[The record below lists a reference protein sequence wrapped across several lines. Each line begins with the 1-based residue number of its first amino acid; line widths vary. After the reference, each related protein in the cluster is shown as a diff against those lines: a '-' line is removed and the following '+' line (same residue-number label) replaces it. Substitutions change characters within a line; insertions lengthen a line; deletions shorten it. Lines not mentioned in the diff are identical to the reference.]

1 MDRRDFI
8 KKLTAGSAGAAAASC
23 TPVDGGK
30 LIPYLVP
37 PDDIVPGVPTW
48 YATACR
54 ECPSG
59 CGVLARVREG
69 RVVKLEGNPE
79 HPESRG
85 ALCPRG
91 QAGLQGLYDP
101 DRITGPLLRV
111 DGELR
116 PTDWD
121 TAMARLR
128 ELLGDGPV
136 GWVGHHITGTLD
148 AVVDDVL
155 ATYPGSRRVRFE
167 TLGYAAS
174 MTAWDRLIGQAVVP
188 SVDLSETDMIVTF
201 GADFLETWLGTV
213 SMTRGFAAARQVEQ
227 GERCRFVQI
236 SPRRGL
242 TGDNADEWVSIEP
255 GHEAAV
261 AAALA
266 AEVAAELGDRLDPET
281 RDLAL
286 AWVGDVDAQAAAAA
300 AGIETAQVRG
310 LARAL
315 VSASNPVVL
324 GGGHMLGSAAA
335 ADLETA
341 VGLLDLL
348 LGATGRTVFPESPLP
363 LSALSSDAELLEV
376 LDMAKAGEIGALL
389 LHHANPVHALPLA
402 AGAREALEAVPVISF
417 ASLLDE
423 STLLADLVLPDHSPL
438 ESWGDHE
445 IGAGRVVLQQ
455 PAMQPLHDTRA
466 TGDLLSELLPGDSPE
481 TMQQAVRS
489 RWNELHAASG
499 VGGSAN
505 TFWQDS
511 QRRGGHFAA
520 PPSSEES
527 GGIAPLAPPTLL
539 PPRVPLAAAAM
550 PLQGPGD
557 GLPLLVFPTIHLH
570 DGRGANRGWLQE
582 SPDPVAKVTWDSWL
596 ELHPDTAAELGLS
609 DGDGVRVEGENGA
622 FETFAV
628 LRTGIRPGAVAVP
641 LGNGH
646 RALGRLAAGRGV
658 NPVESLP
665 LVIDDAS
672 GTLARTTS
680 RVLLHR
686 TEPARRARTQLETHD
701 HDREIARFVA
711 LPATAVEH
719 EAQHQNDGFYPEHDH
734 PEHRWGMSIDLNACV
749 GCGACEVAC
758 SAENNLA
765 VVGPTAVAGGREMS
779 WIRIDRFESEHG
791 TAFVPILCQHCHN
804 APCETVCPV
813 NATYH
818 TDDAL
823 NAMVYNRC
831 VGTRYCANNCPYKV
845 RRFNWKATEWR
856 EPLDLQLNPDVT
868 PRSVGVMEKCSFCVQ
883 RIREGERDARLAD
896 RDLMDGDVTTAC
908 AQTCP
913 AEAIRFGDLNDQ
925 GSAAAA
931 GQRDERAYTL
941 FEELNTRPAVSYLAR
956 TRLPVNTRTEEEV

>member
-54 ECPSG
+54 ECPAG

-79 HPESRG
+79 HPDSRG

-111 DGELR
+111 DGDLQ

-128 ELLGDGPV
+128 ELVGDGPV
-136 GWVGHHITGTLD
+136 GWVGHHVTGTLD
-148 AVVDDVL
+148 ALVDEVID
-155 ATYPGSRRVRFE
+155 AHPGSRRVRFE
-167 TLGYAAS
+167 TLGYSAS
-174 MTAWDRLIGQAVVP
+174 TTAWNRLIGQAVVP
-188 SVDLSETDMIVTF
+188 SVELSATDLIVTF

-213 SMTRGFAAARQVEQ
+213 SMTRGFAEARQVKE

-236 SPRRGL
+236 STRRGL
-242 TGDNADEWVSIEP
+242 TGDNADDWISIEP
-255 GHEAAV
+255 GHEAVV
-261 AAALA
+261 ATALA
-266 AEVAAELGDRLDPET
+266 AEVIDALGDSLDANLRAT
-281 RDLAL
+281 AL
-286 AWVGDVDAQAAAAA
+286 AWVDGVDPQAVAAA
-300 AGIETAQVRG
+300 AGMDPAQLRT
-310 LARAL
+310 LAGAL
-315 VSASNPVVL
+315 VKASDPVVL
-324 GGGHMLGSAAA
+324 GGGHALGAAAA

-341 VGLLDLL
+341 AGLIDLL
-348 LGATGRTVFPESPLP
+348 LGATGRSVLP
-363 LSALSSDAELLEV
+363 DRPVPVSGLSSHADLLEV
-376 LDMAKAGEIGALL
+376 LELARGGTLRALL
-389 LHHANPVHALPLA
+389 LHHTNPVHALPLD
-402 AGAREALEAVPVISF
+402 AGARETLEAVPVVSF
-417 ASLLDE
+417 ATLLDD
-423 STLLADLVLPDHSPL
+423 STMLADLVLPDHSPL
-438 ESWGDHE
+438 EAWGDHE
-445 IGAGRVVLQQ
+445 ISGDRVVLQQ
-455 PAMQPLHDTRA
+455 PAMQPLHDTRS
-466 TGDLLSELLPGDSPE
+466 TGDLLLALGPNPDQ
-481 TMQQAVRS
+481 TMQQAVHR
-489 RWNELHAASG
+489 RWNALHAESG
-499 VGGSAN
+499 VGGSASS
-505 TFWQDS
+505 FWQAS
-511 QRRGGHFAA
+511 QRSGGHFAA
-520 PPSSEES
+520 PAGATDAEAA
-527 GGIAPLAPPTLL
+527 APTGHPTLL
-539 PPRVPLAAAAM
+539 LPQEPLPTAATL
-550 PLQGPGD
+550 LQGPAD
-557 GLPLLVFPTIHLH
+557 GLPLLVFPTIQLH

-582 SPDPVAKVTWDSWL
+582 SPDPVSKVTWDSWL
-596 ELHPDTAAELGLS
+596 ELHPDTAASLDLS
-609 DGDGVRVEGENGA
+609 DGDGVRVEGDNGS
-622 FETFAV
+622 FETTVV
-628 LRTGIRPGAVAVP
+628 LRSGIRPGVVAVP

-646 RALGRLAAGRGV
+646 GELGRLAAGRGV

-665 LVIDDAS
+665 LVLDDAS
-672 GTLARTTS
+672 GTLARATT
-680 RVLLHR
+680 RVRLHR
-686 TEPARRARTQLETHD
+686 TERRPQARTQLETHD
-701 HDREIARFVA
+701 HEREIARFVT
-711 LPATAVEH
+711 LPAAAVAAEAHH
-719 EAQHQNDGFYPEHDH
+719 ENSGFYPEHEH

-765 VVGPTAVAGGREMS
+765 VVGPTAIANGREMS
-779 WIRIDRFESEHG
+779 WIRIDRFESENG

-823 NAMVYNRC
+823 NAMIYNRC
-831 VGTRYCANNCPYKV
+831 VGTRYCSNNCPYKV
-845 RRFNWKATEWR
+845 RRFNWKAAEWR

-896 RDLMDGDVTTAC
+896 RDLVDGDLTTAC

-913 AEAIRFGDLNDQ
+913 AGAIHFGDMNDQ
-925 GSAAAA
+925 ASVVAAE
-931 GQRDERAYTL
+931 QRDERAYTL

-956 TRLPVNTRTEEEV
+956 TRLSANASSEEDL